1 MYIKPPHRLV
11 ASDLPLIESP
21 YFASYRIKPLLNT
34 PSSSAGLDISLV
46 DKIIGY
52 SPLHNIS
59 TRVAKA
65 ELFLVYSPIERNRLF
80 SPLVTWQAD
89 DTLPAKGYWRVNEGS
104 ISRFSSIRSAVD
116 TLNNRQLT
124 PNDLHFSSTI
134 GRLNT
139 NNLDMEIRHFQAEQ
153 KRYAE
158 SEAGSKLNQPLGIV
172 THIAPIP
179 SPTKPS
185 APTPLKVVTG
195 LFLDG
200 TLNNVDNVQAYLK
213 RVDDECVAPL
223 HDNPEKLKECQTK
236 LRLMLGESYANGPT
250 NVVKLFDLYQ
260 ERNIP
265 NGTDNTVILKAYEP
279 GAGTKTGASDSLEGM
294 ATGLGDT
301 GVPAQVQRVFSEIAS
316 QIMLAI
322 SRSPTYQ
329 LTIDLFGFSRGAA
342 AARHAANEILK
353 GQAGQLGQALAA
365 QQVGWPQSI
374 SIRFLGLFDTVA
386 GIVNLS
392 TLDFSPGNNRNSPV
406 QLYVDPNKI
415 EHAAHLV
422 AQHEKRANF
431 ALNSI
436 KNTDGSLPSNFREIT
451 LPGAHSDIG
460 GGYHDV
466 QTEDVL
472 LHPSLDIRGSST
484 RWPHQTMEWDNLKAL
499 EKQIKSEG
507 WIGEY
512 SLPLPNGSPPTLAL
526 EEKRSAHPS
535 PDGKVT
541 LSLRMTRQ
549 IKGEYSRIALRLMYL
564 LAGNA
569 GVPLKQI
576 PVNKGLDIPENLNP
590 AYLHFRNEVT
600 VNMNDCPELPSPLAS
615 VVKQRY
621 THHSDHYNLLEGLLF
636 NQITKLEFPF
646 DSLAPF
652 RSFSSR
658 ERTAYPNREPE

>member
-1 MYIKPPHRLV
+1 MPVH
-11 ASDLPLIESP
+11 AC
-21 YFASYRIKPLLNT
+21 F
-34 PSSSAGLDISLV
+34 
-46 DKIIGY
+46 
-52 SPLHNIS
+52 
-59 TRVAKA
+59 
-65 ELFLVYSPIERNRLF
+65 
-80 SPLVTWQAD
+80 
-89 DTLPAKGYWRVNEGS
+89 
-104 ISRFSSIRSAVD
+104 
-116 TLNNRQLT
+116 
-124 PNDLHFSSTI
+124 
-134 GRLNT
+134 

-265 NGTDNTVILKAYEP
+265 KGTDSTVILKAYEP

-301 GVPAQVQRVFSEIAS
+301 GVPAQVQRIFSEIAS

-431 ALNSI
+431 ALDSI